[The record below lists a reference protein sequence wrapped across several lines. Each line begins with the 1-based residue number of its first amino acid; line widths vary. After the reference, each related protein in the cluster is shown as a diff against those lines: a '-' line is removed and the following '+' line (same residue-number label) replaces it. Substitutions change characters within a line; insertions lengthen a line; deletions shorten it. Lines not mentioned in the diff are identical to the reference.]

1 MADDDWL
8 QELQELRRVLNAELP
23 GAMGSSRWDSGD
35 DWVRRSREA
44 CPDDLMKA
52 IIEDNRR
59 GGDIHGRASVIP
71 KASQQTAEPPRSQ
84 NGWVDPPKIRPPE
97 GVALIDKLVD
107 QQDRR
112 DAIARAHEMGLS
124 YAEWQ
129 KLSEQDL
136 KDRQA
141 QKEKAAKDRKETP
154 K

>member
-1 MADDDWL
+1 
-8 QELQELRRVLNAELP
+8 
-23 GAMGSSRWDSGD
+23 MGQFDSGD
-35 DWVRRSREA
+35 SWVRRSLGA
-44 CPDDLMKA
+44 CNNDLMRQ
-52 IIEDNRR
+52 IVEDNRR

-71 KASQQTAEPPRSQ
+71 QKAKAKEQSEEPPRSQ

-97 GVALIDKLVD
+97 GVALVDKLVD

>member
-1 MADDDWL
+1 MVDLAL
-8 QELQELRRVLNAELP
+8 LQELRDALNAALR
-23 GAMGSSRWDSGD
+23 GAKGNQWDTGGA
-35 DWVRRSREA
+35 DWLTRSREA
-44 CPDDLMKA
+44 CPDDLMKQIVA
-52 IIEDNRR
+52 DNR
-59 GGDIHGRASVIP
+59 GGPSTYSSPLPKP
-71 KASQQTAEPPRSQ
+71 KATSQQSEAPQKPYTH
-84 NGWVDPPKIRPPE
+84 GWVDPPKIRPPD
-97 GVALIDKLVD
+97 GVSICDAMMD

-141 QKEKAAKDRKETP
+141 QKEKADKARKETP